1 MKKIYII
8 LNLILLNG
16 CVQNSALL
24 GPAYTLGSTGNVL
37 QAGLSY
43 GTTYTIKK
51 ITGKTPSENAE
62 IVLKKIE
69 VNNDIKENP
78 EDFFKTVKKYIEKSN
93 RVKTSAIQ

>member
-51 ITGKTPSENAE
+51 ITGTISFNPIFNYSRSSLPFE
-62 IVLKKIE
+62 KI
-69 VNNDIKENP
+69 
-78 EDFFKTVKKYIEKSN
+78 F
-93 RVKTSAIQ
+93 